1 MIHYSTNWMGPV
13 SNGWYDARQI
23 PSVLK
28 KAVGWKGNTY
38 EYKEYLEKYSCGRID
53 IYGLDP
59 EEYWGGKHEYSL
71 APMRTEDWEE
81 LSEWLYDLE
90 SEELLSYGELIG
102 NFEKKN
108 GKIRWAPE

>member
-1 MIHYSTNWMGPV
+1 MGPAW
-13 SNGWYDARQI
+13 NGWYDARQI
-23 PSVLK
+23 PFVLK
-28 KAVGWKGNTY
+28 KEVGWKGNTY
-38 EYKEYLEKYSCGRID
+38 EYKEYLEEYSCGRID

-90 SEELLSYGELIG
+90 SEELLSYEELIS

>member
-1 MIHYSTNWMGPV
+1 MITYSTNWMGPV

-23 PSVLK
+23 PFVLK
-28 KAVGWKGNTY
+28 KAVWKGNNY
-38 EYKEYLEKYSCGRID
+38 EYKEYLEEYSCGRID

-59 EEYWGGKHEYSL
+59 EEYWGGKHEYGL

-90 SEELLSYGELIG
+90 SEELLSYEELIS